1 MKQRKEN
8 KIMNIKN
15 LIKSL
20 LDIEVD
26 TDDILELRENPRKYV
41 AKEEDVEKL
50 NDLFLLID
58 LTGNL
63 EVNEDEKY

>member
-1 MKQRKEN
+1 
-8 KIMNIKN
+8 MNIKN

-41 AKEEDVEKL
+41 TKEEDIEKL
-50 NDLFLLID
+50 KDLFLLID
-58 LTGNL
+58 LTGKL
-63 EVNEDEKY
+63 EVG